1 MQAQRLVELGH
12 QARRDHAQSL
22 TDAPQGDG
30 SDLLG
35 LGLGITDEP
44 CRLRRQTDLERV
56 DTMLEVT
63 GTTVTTPRP
72 RRVAVAFT
80 ASLLTMTAGRR
91 LAASEPTA
99 RSMA

>member
-12 QARRDHAQSL
+12 QAWRDHAESL

-44 CRLRRQTDLERV
+44 CRNQ
-56 DTMLEVT
+56 
-63 GTTVTTPRP
+63 
-72 RRVAVAFT
+72 
-80 ASLLTMTAGRR
+80 AGRTLWR
-91 LAASEPTA
+91 
-99 RSMA
+99 